1 MYYTIEKRHLDKSCS
16 LVNVQKVELISFF
29 RFLTAYNKAK
39 RVREKTGAR
48 DLKKFSKQQN
58 KSTYCNLWF
67 RYDLV
72 VFRPLLFGVLKTLE
86 QPKLVSFINNKG
98 AARLL
103 LT

>member
-72 VFRPLLFGVLKTLE
+72 VFRPLLFGVLKNAWATKIGIIY
-86 QPKLVSFINNKG
+86 Q
-98 AARLL
+98 
-103 LT
+103 

>member
-58 KSTYCNLWF
+58 KSTIIVTF
-67 RYDLV
+67 DLDM
-72 VFRPLLFGVLKTLE
+72 
-86 QPKLVSFINNKG
+86 I
-98 AARLL
+98 
-103 LT
+103 